1 MKTSVSLAVMMALV
15 VPGVAFAGPMNLV
28 QNGDFET
35 TTMTTPS
42 QMNTTNVANW
52 STGTGADTSAYNF
65 IFGGTTAG
73 TLGSY
78 TPEYNANIKLW
89 GAQTTGPALGASP
102 TGGNFVGADGAFQVA
117 PITQTIMGLVA
128 GDQYSLTFYWA
139 GAQQSGFT
147 GNTTEQW
154 VVSFGGQTQHTPV
167 VNNLSHGFTGW
178 MEQNFTFTAN
188 GSSDVLSFL
197 AVGTPNG
204 EPPFALLDGV
214 SLVQDVSEPAT
225 AGVVVAA
232 MLGLGFVRMRRRGV
246 AADAV

>member
-1 MKTSVSLAVMMALV
+1 
-15 VPGVAFAGPMNLV
+15 
-28 QNGDFET
+28 
-35 TTMTTPS
+35 
-42 QMNTTNVANW
+42 
-52 STGTGADTSAYNF
+52 
-65 IFGGTTAG
+65 
-73 TLGSY
+73 
-78 TPEYNANIKLW
+78 
-89 GAQTTGPALGASP
+89 
-102 TGGNFVGADGAFQVA
+102 
-117 PITQTIMGLVA
+117 
-128 GDQYSLTFYWA
+128 
-139 GAQQSGFT
+139 
-147 GNTTEQW
+147 
-154 VVSFGGQTQHTPV
+154 VSFGGQTQHTPV

-188 GSSDVLSFL
+188 GSSDVLSFR

>member
-1 MKTSVSLAVMMALV
+1 MRTSLALMVALAM
-15 VPGVAFAGPMNLV
+15 PGIALAGPMNLV

-35 TTMTTPS
+35 TTMTSPS
-42 QMNTTNVANW
+42 QINTTNVANW
-52 STGTGADTSAYNF
+52 STGNGSNDSAYNF
-65 IFGGTTAG
+65 IFGGNTAD
-73 TLGSY
+73 TVGSY
-78 TPEYNANIKLW
+78 TPEYNGYVTLW
-89 GAQTTGPALGASP
+89 GSQTTGPALGASP

-117 PITQTIMGLVA
+117 PITQTIGGLVA

-139 GAQQSGFT
+139 GAQQNGFS

-154 VVSFGGQTQHTPV
+154 VVSFGGQTQSTAV

-178 MEQNFTFTAN
+178 MQQNFTFTAD

-197 AVGTPNG
+197 AVGTPDG
-204 EPPFALLDGV
+204 EPPFSLLDGV

-225 AGVVVAA
+225 AGIVVAA

-246 AADAV
+246 VSDAV